1 MQASGGRPNWK
12 ATQVSEQCPGALVRA
27 AARGDSLEHLLDLGA
42 RALLT
47 TTAADRAGIWLA
59 GGRRGQA
66 AGGLV
71 VESTPGPI
79 PGEWKLLDISTPFLR
94 AALESPDPLHVE
106 SGSEQAGLRF
116 GPLVG
121 MHSAT
126 WIPIRVRNSTLGL
139 AMVAHGRPGM
149 RLDLALL
156 RACTDEI
163 ALCLAHERDT
173 RRSDLA
179 AEELRS
185 QLRLSRAILA
195 GAPANSVFSQIAHAA
210 RHYIQAE
217 FIALGRPSES
227 PVLGDGWDGPE
238 QWRTLLHQQ
247 PLLLAWRK
255 VLEEGQDVEI
265 SGKALNAGMGFASGR
280 SRPALDRVIALPL
293 VVRSRICGVLMA
305 GLLASEDS
313 PEDWVRLESYAVL
326 AATALDLEAARSERA
341 ASTKSLQQIIE
352 DSQECLVVVDEKG
365 IVREASQ
372 AACTFL
378 FSNSRRTG
386 EMHLEDFFSAAARE
400 AVVRW
405 RERFAWPG
413 CEPALTTHT
422 RMVPLEATLNAGTVV
437 CMRLR
442 SAVDGMGAETRRWLI
457 GFEDRSSRQTSLE
470 TGVRLEAEMAGL
482 IDSIDS
488 GVLLLDAAGNIR
500 VASDRLAVI
509 LGLEGRRLL
518 ELGTMEDLI
527 ESVACMFNRP
537 VETAA
542 RWREQV
548 RRADETCWDEFELV
562 RPTRKVV
569 ERFAR
574 PLSGADG
581 TRLGWLE
588 VFRDI
593 TGQRLI
599 QSKLLQTEK
608 MAALGQL
615 VSGIVHEL
623 NNPLTSIQG
632 YAQLLLSR
640 RSTSHRAADA
650 RRISQEAER
659 AGNIVKNLL
668 LFSRETKPERRAVNL
683 NEVIER
689 TLALR
694 AYDLKLEN
702 IHVDLE
708 LEAGLPRALADAAQ
722 LQQVILNL
730 IVNAEQAITQAN
742 TRQDGEESGHGRI
755 VIRTRRRAGE
765 RIGVEVSDDGPGI
778 PPEVVSRIFDPFFT
792 TKPAGSGTGLGLSI
806 VYGIVQEHG
815 GDVSVE
821 SQPGHGATLTVELPA
836 LPEAAFDFTAIAT
849 ASAPL
854 VAAVVHGPSAAR
866 TMVRPEFILVV
877 EDEPTV
883 AQLIADVLAEEGHRV
898 DMLLDSREALGRLE
912 EKNYDLVICDLKMPF
927 LDGAG
932 LYRALV
938 RTGSR
943 FQHRLLFVTGDTM
956 SPRTLEFLR
965 SSGMPYLAKPFFVE
979 ELKEAVHRAVAAS
992 PADNEIIPGQDRLR
1006 VAAGE
1011 K

>member
-1 MQASGGRPNWK
+1 MPASGWRPNWK
-12 ATQVSEQCPGALVRA
+12 AAPAAEQCPSGLVRA

-42 RALLT
+42 RAMLT
-47 TTAADRAGIWLA
+47 TFAADRVGIWLA
-59 GGRRGQA
+59 GGRSGQA
-66 AGGLV
+66 VRGTV

-79 PGEWKLLDISTPFLR
+79 PGEWKRLDISTPFLR
-94 AALESPDPLHVE
+94 TALEGPDPLHVE
-106 SGSEQAGLRF
+106 SGSEPTKLQF
-116 GPLVG
+116 GPLVE

-126 WIPIRVRNSTLGL
+126 WIPIRARNSTLGL
-139 AMVAHGRPGM
+139 AMVAHERPGAQ
-149 RLDLALL
+149 LDQVLL
-156 RACTDEI
+156 RAHADEI
-163 ALCLAHERDT
+163 ALSIVLDRDT
-173 RRSDLA
+173 CRSNLA

-195 GAPANSVFSQIAHAA
+195 GAPADSVFSQIAHAA

-238 QWRTLLHQQ
+238 RWRTLLHQQ
-247 PLLLAWRK
+247 PLLRAWRK
-255 VLEEGQDVEI
+255 VLEEGQDLEI
-265 SGKALNAGMGFASGR
+265 SGEALTEGMGFPSG
-280 SRPALDRVIALPL
+280 PPLDRVIALPI

-305 GLLASEDS
+305 GLLPSEDS
-313 PEDWVRLESYAVL
+313 TEDLVRLESYAVL

-341 ASTKSLQQIIE
+341 ASTRSLQQIIE
-352 DSQECLVVVDEKG
+352 GSQECLVIVDDKG

-372 AACTFL
+372 AANRFL
-378 FSNSRRTG
+378 FPNSRRTD
-386 EMHLEDFFSAAARE
+386 ELHLEDFFSGVARE
-400 AVVRW
+400 AVIRW
-405 RERFAWPG
+405 RERFARPG
-413 CEPALTTHT
+413 CEPALTAHT
-422 RMVPLEATLNAGTVV
+422 RMVPLEAALDGGTVV

-442 SAVDGMGAETRRWLI
+442 SAVEGMGAETRSWLI
-457 GFEDRSSRQTSLE
+457 EFEDRSSRQTSLE
-470 TGVRLEAEMAGL
+470 TGVRLEAELTGL

-500 VASDRLAVI
+500 VVSDRLAAI
-509 LGLEGRRLL
+509 LGTERRRLF
-518 ELGTMEDLI
+518 ELGTMEALI
-527 ESVACMFNRP
+527 ESVACRFSRP
-537 VETAA
+537 AESAA

-548 RRADETCWDEFELV
+548 RRGDEACWDEFELI

-581 TRLGWLE
+581 GHLGWLE

-593 TGQRLI
+593 TGQRSI
-599 QSKLLQTEK
+599 QSKFLQSEK

-640 RSTSHRAADA
+640 RSTSQRAADA

-659 AGNIVKNLL
+659 ASRIVKNLL
-668 LFSRETKPERRAVNL
+668 LFSREAKPERRAVNL

-694 AYDLKLEN
+694 AYDLKLQN
-702 IHVDLE
+702 IHVDMALD
-708 LEAGLPRALADAAQ
+708 ANLPRALADAAQ

-742 TRQDGEESGHGRI
+742 TRQEGEGSGHGRI
-755 VIRTRRRAGE
+755 VIRTRRLAGN
-765 RIGVEVSDDGPGI
+765 RVGVEVSDNGPGI

-806 VYGIVQEHG
+806 VYGIVQEHDG
-815 GDVSVE
+815 EVSVE
-821 SQPGHGATLTVELPA
+821 SQPGHGATLTFELPA
-836 LPEAAFDFTAIAT
+836 LSEAAFEFTAIGA
-849 ASAPL
+849 ASASH
-854 VAAVVHGPSAAR
+854 VAAVVHAPSAVRKIA
-866 TMVRPEFILVV
+866 RPEFILVV

-898 DMLLDSREALGRLE
+898 DVLLDSREALGRLE

-932 LYRALV
+932 LYRTLV

-965 SSGMPYLAKPFFVE
+965 SSGVPYLAKPFFVE
-979 ELKEAVHRAVAAS
+979 ELKEAVHRAVDAA
-992 PADNEIIPGQDRLR
+992 AAGDETLPGPDRLR
-1006 VAAGE
+1006 VVARE